1 MFSPLAGFLFK
12 VGNEKEGKLLM
23 GELNRRKFLKYTA
36 IKTGAALVASALPM
50 NVMLAA
56 GSARAKQKY
65 EVIEGYLM
73 NPDLI
78 HEPKNPENMSEFEKL
93 HVPTLK
99 MPIIAEDG
107 SVIPFYVI
115 SEHPMEKDHYI
126 ESVEIINFG
135 DPIVHKGK
143 IHFTPSN
150 GTVYFSSQI
159 RAISGKN
166 TIMAVM
172 KCNKHG
178 RWVSKAT
185 VKVTVGGC

>member
-1 MFSPLAGFLFK
+1 
-12 VGNEKEGKLLM
+12 M
-23 GELNRRKFLKYTA
+23 GEFNRRKFLKYTTINA
-36 IKTGAALVASALPM
+36 GAALLASALPM
-50 NVMLAA
+50 NVVLMPGKA
-56 GSARAKQKY
+56 GAKVKY
-65 EVIEGYLM
+65 EIIEGYSM

-78 HEPKNPENMSEFEKL
+78 HEPKDVKNMSEFEKL

-115 SEHPMEKDHYI
+115 SDHPMEKDHYI
-126 ESVEIINFG
+126 ESVEILNFR

-143 IHFTPSN
+143 IHFTPES

-159 RAISGKN
+159 RAISGTN
-166 TIMAVM
+166 IIMAVM
-172 KCNKHG
+172 KCNKHS